1 MIHAATKCARAAAAA
16 AATIRGR
23 AIPVRSS
30 LVRYTTPL
38 RSIHGEISVP
48 NANNVAIQMVF
59 FFFLSTYHH
68 RNFKFSLKPY
78 GSDKIRKKIEQCLGN
93 HADDDEVSQD
103 SKATVLLAMSDL
115 LYERLLLLS
124 LEVYFC
130 CAVVALEAL
139 VGLLIQ
145 SGQDDTSLN
154 VADKFLELVKERGHE
169 NLQDVAVTAKTIK
182 GLAELL

>member
-1 MIHAATKCARAAAAA
+1 CARAAA

-38 RSIHGEISVP
+38 RSIHGFQTRTMLRFRWSITL
-48 NANNVAIQMVF
+48 
-59 FFFLSTYHH
+59 FLTLG
-68 RNFKFSLKPY
+68 LK
-78 GSDKIRKKIEQCLGN
+78 DQ
-93 HADDDEVSQD
+93 VSQD

-115 LYERLLLLS
+115 LYESGNSSEAIERLKQVMTLTLS
-124 LEVYFC
+124 SF
-130 CAVVALEAL
+130 AIRVVALEAL